1 MMELGVLTKMLL
13 VLVVT
18 LPDGSYETSAT
29 EVYECPP
36 YEVVHQIMNHRLE
49 TDFRITVV
57 GAALGALVTR
67 AEHLELRGYVIRVL
81 ACQARETSRSV
92 TLPGR
97 TVAPG
102 ASRHFALHNA

>member
-13 VLVVT
+13 VLFVT

-49 TDFRITVV
+49 TKEITSWY
-57 GAALGALVTR
+57 ANCDQF
-67 AEHLELRGYVIRVL
+67 HFLEPKKTPV
-81 ACQARETSRSV
+81 
-92 TLPGR
+92 
-97 TVAPG
+97 
-102 ASRHFALHNA
+102 